1 METFTLI
8 LVYNEGDNPIVETTV
23 QNHDVFI
30 ANNDY
35 QAKNNRTDESKKNDT
50 PDLPNRLDAT
60 DT

>member
-1 METFTLI
+1 MI
-8 LVYNEGDNPIVETTV
+8 LVYDARDNSRVETTV

-35 QAKNNRTDESKKNDT
+35 QAKKNRTDESKTNDT
-50 PDLPNRLDAT
+50 PELPNRLDAT